1 MKILN
6 QVPKSGLTTLV
17 GKESAYM
24 MEMNEVMIM
33 EDDAKEVFEE
43 SYEVSANDVV
53 VLDGVKAYLKSIG
66 NHPRLSFDQEKE
78 LSVKALAGD
87 RNAVNTLVEC
97 NLLLVVSVAKKYYGC
112 GLPLLDLIQEG
123 NLGLIKAAEKYDG
136 TKGFRFST
144 YATYWIRQAISRAL
158 GDQSRTIRIPAN
170 MVELLSKVKKA
181 TAELTQKLGRVPTDK
196 EIAKHMDIELD
207 KVQTVMD
214 LAQATTSLDTPV
226 DDEGE
231 TSMGDLIADNS
242 IENPVAAMIREA
254 NSQII
259 AAVFETLGQ
268 REGDILKMRFG
279 IGYEKA
285 MTLEEVGNHYGLSKE
300 RIRQLENKAI
310 RKLRNPVRAKMLREA
325 MA

>member
-1 MKILN
+1 
-6 QVPKSGLTTLV
+6 
-17 GKESAYM
+17 
-24 MEMNEVMIM
+24 MEMNENVMIM
-33 EDDAKEVFEE
+33 EEDAREMNE
-43 SYEVSANDVV
+43 SYDYDTSV

-87 RNAVNTLVEC
+87 RDAVNTLVEC

-136 TKGFRFST
+136 SRGFRFST

-181 TAELTQKLGRVPTDK
+181 TAELTQKLGRAPSDK
-196 EIAKHMDIELD
+196 EIAAHMDIELD

-231 TSMGDLIADNS
+231 TCMGDLIADHGA
-242 IENPVAAMIREA
+242 ENPMANIIREA

-259 AAVFETLGQ
+259 AAVFDTLGS
-268 REGDILKMRFG
+268 REAEILKMRFG
-279 IGYEKA
+279 IDADKA
-285 MTLEEVGNHYGLSKE
+285 MTLEEVGQHYGLSKE
-300 RIRQLENKAI
+300 RIRQIENKAI
-310 RKLRNPVRAKMLREA
+310 RKLRNPIRAKMLKEA

>member
-1 MKILN
+1 M
-6 QVPKSGLTTLV
+6 
-17 GKESAYM
+17 M
-24 MEMNEVMIM
+24 MEEKDVIIM
-33 EDDAKEVFEE
+33 EDDARELVEVD
-43 SYEVSANDVV
+43 YEVSANDVI

-78 LSVKALAGD
+78 LSIKALAGD
-87 RNAVNTLVEC
+87 HDAVNTLVEC
-97 NLLLVVSVAKKYYGC
+97 NLLLVVSIAKKYYGC

-136 TKGFRFST
+136 SKGFRFST

-181 TAELTQKLGRVPTDK
+181 TAELTQKLGRAPSDK
-196 EIAKHMDIELD
+196 EIAAHMGVELD

-226 DDEGE
+226 DDDGE
-231 TSMGDLIADNS
+231 TSMGDLIADHS
-242 IENPVAAMIREA
+242 AENPMAAMMAEANKQIVEAILDTLGAREA
-254 NSQII
+254 
-259 AAVFETLGQ
+259 E
-268 REGDILKMRFG
+268 ILKMRFG
-279 IGYEKA
+279 IIGDKA

-300 RIRQLENKAI
+300 RIRQIENKAI
-310 RKLRNPVRAKMLREA
+310 RKLRNPVRAKMLKEV

>member
-1 MKILN
+1 M
-6 QVPKSGLTTLV
+6 
-17 GKESAYM
+17 M
-24 MEMNEVMIM
+24 MENEVIIM
-33 EDDAKEVFEE
+33 EDEARELNEE
-43 SYEVSANDVV
+43 YEVTASENNSVV

-66 NHPRLSFDQEKE
+66 NHPRLTFEQEKD

-87 RNAVNTLVEC
+87 RDAVNTLVEC

-136 TKGFRFST
+136 SKGFRFST
-144 YATYWIRQAISRAL
+144 YATYWIRQSISRAL

-181 TAELTQKLGRVPTDK
+181 TAELTQKFGRTPSDK
-196 EIAKHMDIELD
+196 EIAAHLGIELD
-207 KVQTVMD
+207 KVQTIMD
-214 LAQATTSLDTPV
+214 MAQATTSLDTPI

-231 TSMGDLIADNS
+231 TSMGDLIADHTA
-242 IENPVAAMIREA
+242 ENPIANMIKEA

-259 AAVFETLGQ
+259 ASVFDTLAP
-268 REGDILKMRFG
+268 REAEILRMRFG
-279 IGYEKA
+279 INAMKA
-285 MTLEEVGNHYGLSKE
+285 MTLEEVGQHYGLTRE
-300 RIRQLENKAI
+300 RIRQIENKAI

-325 MA
+325 MM

>member
-1 MKILN
+1 
-6 QVPKSGLTTLV
+6 
-17 GKESAYM
+17 
-24 MEMNEVMIM
+24 MEMNENVMITE
-33 EDDAKEVFEE
+33 EDAREMNETYDYDT
-43 SYEVSANDVV
+43 SV

-136 TKGFRFST
+136 SKGFRFST

-181 TAELTQKLGRVPTDK
+181 TAELTQKLGRAPTDE
-196 EIAKHMDIELD
+196 EIAAHMDVELD
-207 KVQTVMD
+207 KVQTIMD

-231 TSMGDLIADNS
+231 TCMGDLIADHS
-242 IENPVAAMIREA
+242 VENPMANIIREA

-259 AAVFETLGQ
+259 AAVFDTLGS
-268 REGDILKMRFG
+268 REAEILKMRFG
-279 IGYEKA
+279 IDTEKA
-285 MTLEEVGNHYGLSKE
+285 MTLEEVGDHYGLSKE
-300 RIRQLENKAI
+300 RIRQIENKAI
-310 RKLRNPVRAKMLREA
+310 RKLRNPIRAKMLREA

>member
-1 MKILN
+1 
-6 QVPKSGLTTLV
+6 
-17 GKESAYM
+17 
-24 MEMNEVMIM
+24 MEQNEVMIM
-33 EDDAKEVFEE
+33 EEDAREMNE
-43 SYEVSANDVV
+43 SYDYDTSV

-87 RNAVNTLVEC
+87 RDAVNTLVEC

-136 TKGFRFST
+136 SKGFRFST

-181 TAELTQKLGRVPTDK
+181 TAELTQKLGRTPTDK
-196 EIAKHMDIELD
+196 EIAAHMGVELD

-231 TSMGDLIADNS
+231 TCMGDLIADHS
-242 IENPVAAMIREA
+242 AENPMANIIREA

-259 AAVFETLGQ
+259 AAVFDTLGA
-268 REGDILKMRFG
+268 REAEILKMRFG
-279 IGYEKA
+279 IDAEKA
-285 MTLEEVGNHYGLSKE
+285 MTLEEVGQHYGLSKE
-300 RIRQLENKAI
+300 RIRQIENKAI
-310 RKLRNPVRAKMLREA
+310 RKLRNPIRAKMLKEA

>member
-1 MKILN
+1 
-6 QVPKSGLTTLV
+6 
-17 GKESAYM
+17 
-24 MEMNEVMIM
+24 MEQNEVMIM
-33 EDDAKEVFEE
+33 EEDAREMNET
-43 SYEVSANDVV
+43 YDYDTNV

-87 RNAVNTLVEC
+87 RDAVNTLVEC

-136 TKGFRFST
+136 SKGFRFST

-181 TAELTQKLGRVPTDK
+181 TAELTQKLGRTPTDK
-196 EIAKHMDIELD
+196 EIAAHMGVELD

-231 TSMGDLIADNS
+231 TCMGDLIADHS
-242 IENPVAAMIREA
+242 AENPMANIIREA

-259 AAVFETLGQ
+259 AAVFDTLGA
-268 REGDILKMRFG
+268 REAEILKMRFG
-279 IGYEKA
+279 IDAEKA
-285 MTLEEVGNHYGLSKE
+285 MTLEEVGQHYGLSKE
-300 RIRQLENKAI
+300 RIRQIEAKAL
-310 RKLRNPVRAKMLREA
+310 RKLRHPSRSRKLKDYLD
-325 MA
+325 

>member
-1 MKILN
+1 
-6 QVPKSGLTTLV
+6 
-17 GKESAYM
+17 
-24 MEMNEVMIM
+24 MEMNENVMIM
-33 EDDAKEVFEE
+33 EEDAREMNE
-43 SYEVSANDVV
+43 SYDYDTSV

-87 RNAVNTLVEC
+87 RDAVNTLVEC

-136 TKGFRFST
+136 TKGWRFST

-181 TAELTQKLGRVPTDK
+181 TAELTQKLGRAPSDK
-196 EIAKHMDIELD
+196 EIAAHMDIELD

-231 TSMGDLIADNS
+231 TCMGDLIADYGA
-242 IENPVAAMIREA
+242 ENPMANIIREA

-259 AAVFETLGQ
+259 AAVFDTLGS
-268 REGDILKMRFG
+268 REAEILKMRFG
-279 IGYEKA
+279 IDADKA
-285 MTLEEVGNHYGLSKE
+285 MTLEEVGQHYGLSKE
-300 RIRQLENKAI
+300 RIRQIENKAI
-310 RKLRNPVRAKMLREA
+310 RKLRNPIRAKMLKEA